1 MDKINE
7 IVIIS
12 GKGGTGKTTIAL
24 SLVPLL
30 EDVVTADC
38 DVDAPDMDIILS
50 RGKESCEDFCGNKKA
65 YINEEKCIK
74 CGKCLSS
81 CKFNAISEKLAVKQ
95 NRCEGCGVCEIICPV
110 SAIEMKK
117 SKNGELYISN
127 TDYGKLFHARL
138 NPGEENSGLLV
149 SRVRKNAKEYAKN
162 NGKKNIIVDG
172 APGIACNVIS
182 SITGATRVIIV
193 TEPTVAGLH
202 DLERVY
208 EVTQKFRLPVDVIIN
223 KSDISELM
231 SKKIESFCAKK
242 NIKNIINIPFD
253 KRVVDAISN
262 KEIPSI
268 AVKDIF
274 EKSGILTLAESIS
287 QAGTK

>member
-50 RGKESCEDFCGNKKA
+50 RGKESCEDFFGNKKA
-65 YINEEKCIK
+65 HINEEKCIK
-74 CGKCLSS
+74 CGKCLSL
-81 CKFNAISEKLAVKQ
+81 CKFSAISEKLSVKQ
-95 NRCEGCGVCEIICPV
+95 NRCEGCGVCEFICPV

-193 TEPTVAGLH
+193 TEPTVSGLH

-208 EVTQKFRLPVDVIIN
+208 EVTQKFRLQVDVIVN
-223 KSDISELM
+223 KSNISEIM
-231 SKKIESFCAKK
+231 SKKIESFWAKK
-242 NIKNIINIPFD
+242 NIKNIIKIPFD
-253 KRVVDAISN
+253 KKVTEAISN
-262 KEIPSI
+262 KQIP
-268 AVKDIF
+268 F
-274 EKSGILTLAESIS
+274 LAEKEFFVN
-287 QAGTK
+287 AGLEKLIE